1 MVKIFQLII
10 KDLPTQKKLLVI
22 GILMDVKLQN
32 VGGLLKNFW
41 KSGENHRFSFLLI
54 DLILKLL

>member
-1 MVKIFQLII
+1 
-10 KDLPTQKKLLVI
+10 LPTQKKLLVI